1 MDREPDP
8 DCVMDVLLLRFDAP
22 LMSFGAP
29 IVDNQGEIQP
39 YPALSMMT
47 GLLGN
52 ALGVDHSEFDRLER
66 LQERLRYA
74 SRQDR
79 RGRQIQDFQTV
90 DISQPHMRAYGRES
104 RSWTT
109 SGELENRTNQNKK
122 GDRGPLL
129 RYRDYW
135 ADAVHTVAVT
145 LDAPDEAPTLDDLT
159 AAVQH
164 PARPLFLGRKPCL
177 PADALFADRL
187 QADSL
192 PEALVQAPLHARAD
206 DGPTFSAWWPT
217 HPDADDPSDANLDV
231 DLRAPVT
238 DRRDWQN
245 QIHVGERWIVNGTVT
260 PTMA

>member
-1 MDREPDP
+1 MN
-8 DCVMDVLLLRFDAP
+8 VLLLRFDAP

-66 LQERLRYA
+66 LQERLRYG

-79 RGRQIQDFQTV
+79 RGRQIQDYQTV
-90 DISQPHMRAYGRES
+90 DLSKPYMDDDRAWTTYHHRES
-104 RSWTT
+104 RAGGSA
-109 SGELENRTNQNKK
+109 SGGTHI
-122 GDRGPLL
+122 

-135 ADAVHTVAVT
+135 ADAVHTVAAT
-145 LDAPDEAPTLDDLT
+145 LDPPDESPTLDDLES
-159 AAVQH
+159 AVKH

-177 PADALFADRL
+177 PADSLFAGRMQVDT
-187 QADSL
+187 L
-192 PEALVQAPLHARAD
+192 PDALVQAPLHDRAA
-206 DGPTFSAWWPT
+206 DGPTYPAWWPT
-217 HPDADDPSDANLDV
+217 HPDAKGPSDESPLDE
-231 DLRAPVT
+231 DLREPVT

-245 QIHVGERWIVNGTVT
+245 QIHVGERWIVNGTVR
-260 PTMA
+260 PNGQPPHI

>member
-1 MDREPDP
+1 
-8 DCVMDVLLLRFDAP
+8 MDVLILRFDAP

-52 ALGVDHSEFDRLER
+52 ALGFDHSEFDRLER

-79 RGRQIQDFQTV
+79 RGRQIEDYQTV
-90 DISQPHMRAYGRES
+90 DLSKPYMDDDRA
-104 RSWTT
+104 WTT
-109 SGELENRTNQNKK
+109 YGHRERRAGGSASDGTHIRH
-122 GDRGPLL
+122 
-129 RYRDYW
+129 RDYW

-145 LDAPDEAPTLDDLT
+145 LDAPSEAPTLDDLEAT
-159 AAVQH
+159 VKQ
-164 PARPLFLGRKPCL
+164 PARPLFLGRKSCL
-177 PADALFADRL
+177 PAEPLFVRRM
-187 QADSL
+187 QASDL
-192 PEALVQAPLHARAD
+192 PSALVQAPLHDRAD

-217 HPDADDPSDANLDV
+217 HPDSDVPSEDSPLDE
-231 DLRAPVT
+231 DLREPIT

-245 QIHVGERWIVNGTVT
+245 QIHVSERWIVNGTVR
-260 PTMA
+260 PSS

>member
-1 MDREPDP
+1 MN
-8 DCVMDVLLLRFDAP
+8 VLLLRFDAP

-79 RGRQIQDFQTV
+79 RGRQIQDYQTV
-90 DISQPHMRAYGRES
+90 DLSKPYMDDDRAWTTYHHRES
-104 RSWTT
+104 RAGGSA
-109 SGELENRTNQNKK
+109 SGGTHI
-122 GDRGPLL
+122 

-135 ADAVHTVAVT
+135 ADAVHTVAAT
-145 LDAPDEAPTLDDLT
+145 LDPPDESPTLDDLES
-159 AAVQH
+159 AVKH

-177 PADALFADRL
+177 PADSLFAGRMQVDT
-187 QADSL
+187 L
-192 PEALVQAPLHARAD
+192 PDALVQAPLHDRAA
-206 DGPTFSAWWPT
+206 DGPTYPAWWPT
-217 HPDADDPSDANLDV
+217 HPDAKGPSDESPLDE
-231 DLRAPVT
+231 DLREPVT

-245 QIHVGERWIVNGTVT
+245 QIHVGERWIVNGTVR
-260 PTMA
+260 PNGQPPHI